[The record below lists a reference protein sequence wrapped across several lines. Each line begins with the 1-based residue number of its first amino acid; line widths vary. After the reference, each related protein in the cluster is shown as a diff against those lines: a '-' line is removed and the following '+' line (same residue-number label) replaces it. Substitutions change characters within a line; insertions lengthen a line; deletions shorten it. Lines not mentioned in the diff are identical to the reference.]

1 MRYSLDATPAA
12 SEHAML
18 TGPEVLILCAILAAL
33 YMWDWWQHNKP
44 S

>member
-1 MRYSLDATPAA
+1 
-12 SEHAML
+12 ML

-33 YMWDWWQHNKP
+33 YMWDWWQRNKP